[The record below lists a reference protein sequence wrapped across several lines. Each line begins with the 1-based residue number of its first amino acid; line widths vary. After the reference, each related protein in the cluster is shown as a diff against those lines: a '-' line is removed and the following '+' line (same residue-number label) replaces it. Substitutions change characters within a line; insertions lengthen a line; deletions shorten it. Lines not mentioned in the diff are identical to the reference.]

1 MPAPTPSLRSALL
14 LSPRTVAA
22 SLAQIRDDDREAS
35 EEASETQPCCGL
47 VCCGGVV
54 RTSQN
59 AVWVLTA
66 AHCVEDRRGKYSVR
80 LWGGG
85 PAGSDST
92 RGIAVDH
99 PGWVRVPPAA
109 ITVWVHPGY
118 SAITMRNDVAL
129 MRCAVPA
136 ALAASVRPL
145 RLPGPAEPLPAEGA
159 IVGFALTG
167 ASAAEEPFLR
177 TAAVAI
183 ERPNYRQRT
192 SEHLIFDPR
201 WHVWAAGR
209 SVHGDDAGLPIPD
222 TCEGDSGGPM
232 LDAAGETLLGITSW
246 GISCGDPEHPGVYAL
261 VQPFL
266 EPGARHPHT
275 RRLRATSPWRRGL
288 RAMIF
293 EDAGPEPGVAAST
306 VRGSQPAFV
315 RDPARF
321 DLSLAFER
329 LAGTATL
336 TVLVAVAALA
346 LAYGVVVGP
355 RAARGRAFLAAGTGV
370 AGLALLAMLFTYC

>member
-1 MPAPTPSLRSALL
+1 MVGPSA
-14 LSPRTVAA
+14 VVA
-22 SLAQIRDDDREAS
+22 SLAQIRDDDREESDDAADLS
-35 EEASETQPCCGL
+35 PCCGL

-54 RTSQN
+54 RASGDS
-59 AVWVLTA
+59 VWVITA
-66 AHCVEDRRGKYSVR
+66 AHCVEDRRGRYSVR

-85 PAGSDST
+85 GVAAAGGAA
-92 RGIAVDH
+92 GITVDH

-129 MRCAVPA
+129 LRCRVPA

-145 RLPGPAEPLPAEGA
+145 RLPGATESLPAEGA

-167 ASAAEEPFLR
+167 AAAADEPFLR
-177 TAAVAI
+177 TAAVSV
-183 ERPNYRQRT
+183 ERPGYRQRT

-209 SVHGDDAGLPIPD
+209 GGRNGPGGPIPD
-222 TCEGDSGGPM
+222 TCEGDSGGP
-232 LDAAGETLLGITSW
+232 LLNAAGDTLLGITSW
-246 GISCGDPEHPGVYAL
+246 GISCGEPEHPGVYAL

-275 RRLRATSPWRRGL
+275 RRLRASSPWRRGL

-293 EDAGPEPGVAAST
+293 SADPAPPAPAPAASP
-306 VRGSQPAFV
+306 RPAFV

-321 DLSLAFER
+321 DLALAFER
-329 LAGTATL
+329 FAATGTL
-336 TVLVAVAALA
+336 TVLVVVAALT
-346 LAYGVVVGP
+346 LAYGVLVGP
-355 RAARGRAFLAAGTGV
+355 RGPRGRALLV
-370 AGLALLAMLFTYC
+370 AGAGLASLALLAMLFTYC